1 MLEITWAYIYFRI
14 PKLSTSSTLTPYMR
28 PGAEDI
34 ATVDSAQLIDPKQ
47 KELSNTIRSVAT
59 KTATKKVS
67 LPSFLST
74 SFPLFAMRKIFP
86 THSA

>member
-1 MLEITWAYIYFRI
+1 
-14 PKLSTSSTLTPYMR
+14 MR

-59 KTATKKVS
+59 KTAAKKVS
-67 LPSFLST
+67 LPSSSIFFLPLYCYEENFPNAKRLMQRPQSVLGCAAIVRA
-74 SFPLFAMRKIFP
+74 SF
-86 THSA
+86 S

>member
-1 MLEITWAYIYFRI
+1 
-14 PKLSTSSTLTPYMR
+14 MR
-28 PGAEDI
+28 PDAEDI

-59 KTATKKVS
+59 KTAAKKVS
-67 LPSFLST
+67 LPSSSSPFVPFL
-74 SFPLFAMRKIFP
+74 AMRKIFP